1 MSMLISK
8 SKIKEDNMRIYQIIM
23 KGVKLEANAIQQVIF
38 DRGIYREAI
47 TVIYSLL
54 INFSAPPNYKINALD
69 LLKLIFQTAQQKA
82 IN

>member
-23 KGVKLEANAIQQVIF
+23 KDVKLEANAIQQVIF

-54 INFSAPPNYKINALD
+54 INFSAPLNYKINALD

>member
-23 KGVKLEANAIQQVIF
+23 KDVKLEANAIQQVIF

-54 INFSAPPNYKINALD
+54 INLSAPLNYKINALD

>member
-54 INFSAPPNYKINALD
+54 INFSAPLNYKINALD